1 MTDPE
6 STALVASLVEKKF
19 IVSYER
25 SFLRPLLS

>member
-6 STALVASLVEKKF
+6 TTALVASLVEKKF

-25 SFLRPLLS
+25 TFLRPMLA